1 MVIKN
6 VGIVDTVV
14 GAIEDGDV
22 RTVVNALRTRV
33 VDPNASTT
41 RAKVPDGRYAYDNAW
56 TLLHHAVFNTPRGVT
71 GPIVETLVHRGAD
84 VNASS
89 GPNFGFTPLHC
100 CAIALNGEL
109 AYFLISKGA
118 DIDARDAN
126 GMTMLDVAKTLGPD
140 SEAFVHFFE
149 KSDNNAS
156 MRPGAD
162 DAAVVAYLA
171 KRMKPDLK
179 RALAR
184 IVAKNRRYDRVFLYL
199 AWFVYHVV
207 LEEESG
213 KDLEETMLRK
223 TVFKQKN
230 LFLRAYSLK
239 MKKTIPAHFLAKK
252 FLMHLWYY
260 VKSLDFESSSP
271 GETISTP
278 DLLAKIRAVAKAA
291 IAARRNARSKGNAPP
306 AFSKRAIAQGL
317 SNWTSMQYRE
327 IQNAHR
333 GVATASLSGEASLTN
348 ASLAKHMRNYGPR
361 APEIIPGIHRPT
373 YLFRGM
379 HGPLAAAVA
388 LDGGLKKWTGYLAFS
403 RDYDISKKFGKTSP
417 DAAETDVDRMG
428 HVLFR
433 LKLDD
438 VPRGTPWI
446 WYLTSGTNEAEMRRK
461 RNTARAGLPEHEV
474 LFPPGRLDFKSDFF
488 RDVSRGIE
496 KGVAAGA
503 AGKQSPIASSQQHNR
518 NNIFGTKKKT
528 LKYDVSSHDPES
540 NAFAAARDL
549 TIAMIRD
556 LPMKNVRLEFS
567 RKPVAFKKIAHMIQ
581 LALLDRG
588 IVDYVI
594 DRDMFMHPL
603 EIDVVYVRDRN
614 ARSVAYSVPFSKQNN
629 GLSKQKQNV
638 ASVSK
643 TKNSTK
649 KNNAAAANRNF
660 FITTLK

>member
-6 VGIVDTVV
+6 VGVVDTVV

-22 RTVVNALRTRV
+22 RTFFDALRARV

-41 RAKVPDGRYAYDNAW
+41 RARIPDGRYAYDDAW
-56 TLLHHAVFNTPRGVT
+56 TLLHHAVLSMPSGVT
-71 GPIVETLVHRGAD
+71 GTIVETLVRRGAD

-89 GPNFGFTPLHC
+89 GRNFGFTPLHC
-100 CAIALNGEL
+100 CALTLNSQL
-109 AYFLISKGA
+109 AYYLISKGA
-118 DIDARDAN
+118 NVDARDVN
-126 GMTMLDVAKTLGPD
+126 GMTMTDVAKTLGPV
-140 SEAFVHFFE
+140 SEAFVRFFE
-149 KSDNNAS
+149 KSENNAS

-162 DAAVVAYLA
+162 DAVVVAYLA
-171 KRMKPDLK
+171 KRMKPELK

-199 AWFVYHVV
+199 AWFVYSVV
-207 LEEESG
+207 LEEG
-213 KDLEETMLRK
+213 NDLEETMLRK

-230 LFLRAYSLK
+230 LFLREYSLDK
-239 MKKTIPAHFLAKK
+239 KKTIPAHFLAKK
-252 FLMHLWYY
+252 FLMHLWHY
-260 VKSLDFESSSP
+260 VESLGFESSSS
-271 GETISTP
+271 GEPISTP
-278 DLLAKIRAVAKAA
+278 DLLAKIRAVAKAT
-291 IAARRNARSKGNAPP
+291 IAARRNARSKGSASP

-333 GVATASLSGEASLTN
+333 GVAGAALSGEASLTN
-348 ASLAKHMRNYGPR
+348 ASLARHMRNYGPR
-361 APEIIPGIHRPT
+361 APDIIPGIHRPT
-373 YLFRGM
+373 HLFRGM
-379 HGPLAAAVA
+379 HGPIAAAVA
-388 LDGGLKKWTGYLAFS
+388 LDGGLRKWTGYLAFS
-403 RDYDISKKFGKTSP
+403 RDYNISKKFGKKSP
-417 DAAETDVDRMG
+417 DNAVTNVDRMG

-438 VPRGTPWI
+438 VPRGTPWV
-446 WYLTSGTNEAEMRRK
+446 WYLTGGTNEAEMRRK
-461 RNTARAGLPEHEV
+461 RDTAKAGLPEHEV

-496 KGVAAGA
+496 KGIAAAAAA
-503 AGKQSPIASSQQHNR
+503 AGKRSPIASTRIQNT
-518 NNIFGTKKKT
+518 NIFTTKKI
-528 LKYDVSSHDPES
+528 LKYDVSSRDPES
-540 NAFAAARDL
+540 NAFEAARDL

-567 RKPVAFKKIAHMIQ
+567 RKPAAFKKIAHMIQ

-594 DRDMFMHPL
+594 DRDMFRDPL

-643 TKNSTK
+643 TIK
-649 KNNAAAANRNF
+649 KNNAAAASRNF